1 VNAVGWL
8 SMAQLLFRFVEYGLL
23 VYRLQGEVF
32 RHVPKECVVSS
43 GYFHSSKS
51 ERRPKA
57 AI

>member
-1 VNAVGWL
+1 
-8 SMAQLLFRFVEYGLL
+8 MAQLLFRFVEYGLL